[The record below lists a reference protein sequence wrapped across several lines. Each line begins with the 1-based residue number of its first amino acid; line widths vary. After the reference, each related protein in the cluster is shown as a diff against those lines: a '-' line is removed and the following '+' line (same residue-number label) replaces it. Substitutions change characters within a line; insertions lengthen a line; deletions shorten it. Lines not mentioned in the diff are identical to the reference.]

1 MDMLAGV
8 VGANNSRL
16 TLAMAGESRSAN
28 PVQSA
33 LGKLTGDHVRI
44 CNDNSNRRHDVIA
57 SIGPQAFRF
66 DPAAPR
72 CGGELGASDGGAARA
87 PAGGTVSS
95 SLGRGRKASTGGGQC
110 AVPA

>member
-28 PVQSA
+28 PVQSP
-33 LGKLTGDHVRI
+33 LGKLTGDHSRI
-44 CNDNSNRRHDVIA
+44 FNGNSNRRHDVIA

-66 DPAAPR
+66 DPVAPR
-72 CGGELGASDGGAARA
+72 YGGDLCRGQTRARRVAAGRTVGAWPARQGN
-87 PAGGTVSS
+87 PC
-95 SLGRGRKASTGGGQC
+95 R
-110 AVPA
+110 